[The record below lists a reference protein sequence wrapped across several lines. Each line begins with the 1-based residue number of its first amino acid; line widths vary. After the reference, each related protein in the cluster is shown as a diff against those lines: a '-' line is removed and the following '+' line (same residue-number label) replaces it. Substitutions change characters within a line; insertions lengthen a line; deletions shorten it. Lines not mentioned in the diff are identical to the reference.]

1 MRTGVTVELSASD
14 RQHLCGD
21 REVSEQSTEASLAG
35 TDRPAHGRRLRHSG
49 DHAPDRHQRDSGL
62 ALADMPFVS
71 ADRYR
76 PRRQPERRSG
86 YARTP
91 AGATPAKRP
100 SRNSNRGG
108 LKLGGSRESEASP
121 IVGASDVDPRDPG
134 RA

>member
-62 ALADMPFVS
+62 ALADIPFVS

-91 AGATPAKRP
+91 AGATPAKMLLPAVPRSTGSGCTVVGP
-100 SRNSNRGG
+100 SKSKRIATPAAMATTRTQ
-108 LKLGGSRESEASP
+108 L
-121 IVGASDVDPRDPG
+121 
-134 RA
+134 